1 MFIIQGQDERESDHA
16 IITLSSGDVV
26 IPQHVGEAVV
36 SREQDEH
43 ENEAQEREEDI
54 VEDDEIG
61 DDVIGL
67 PDQEIRRYQHVWGA
81 GVSLGRHPHNPHATD
96 PVIHA
101 ESAAEA
107 AEARSRLHTVND
119 EGNVRFVYTLCT
131 LSQALSV
138 TV

>member
-16 IITLSSGDVV
+16 ITLSSGDVV
-26 IPQHVGEAVV
+26 IAQHVGEAVV

-43 ENEAQEREEDI
+43 ESEAQEREENI

-81 GVSLGRHPHNPHATD
+81 GVSLGRHPHNPHAID

-107 AEARSRLHTVND
+107 AEARSRLHAVND
-119 EGNVRFVYTLCT
+119 EGNARFVYSLCALCQT
-131 LSQALSV
+131 LSV